1 MLTEDDIIRCRENI
15 YTADCFPSMVR
26 TLKEG
31 DISVVDRISEWSIG
45 DWFAWLY
52 LMPFYQIIHLF
63 IGFFVSF
70 GAKTAPETYNGYVA
84 APDDLWYGMLHL
96 DTHFYWNHPFISWIY
111 GNDERMTDVSP
122 REDAVLDFE
131 AIHYPFWSRN
141 DVLEKLAGEFWL
153 YIILDILWAIQS
165 FVTIYTPVYGFKWF
179 LQWTL

>member
-1 MLTEDDIIRCRENI
+1 MARPRRKRGPTNPPPTLWARFQKAIFMPRSPTENQW
-15 YTADCFPSMVR
+15 TMVR
-26 TLKEG
+26 PLG
-31 DISVVDRISEWSIG
+31 GQPI
-45 DWFAWLY
+45 
-52 LMPFYQIIHLF
+52 P
-63 IGFFVSF
+63 
-70 GAKTAPETYNGYVA
+70 
-84 APDDLWYGMLHL
+84 
-96 DTHFYWNHPFISWIY
+96 WNHPFISWIY